1 MINVMDLEF
10 KLMIIKMFMKVNG
23 NMIKKMD
30 LDNLRS
36 ETMVVKLKSILLMV
50 TCMELVINIQIQ
62 AKLNFN
68 FAMEN

>member
-36 ETMVVKLKSILLMV
+36 ETMVVKLKSILLME